1 MRMKRREL
9 FPLAAGIVAGTALAP
24 RLAGAADKKSLVL
37 VTNASADFWTIA
49 RRGIEKA
56 QKELPNYTCEIQVI
70 SEATAAEQR
79 RVLNDLLTR
88 GVAGGPVNAGG
99 PQKRSD
105 NPEKEGEQ
113 AGRCT

>member
-79 RVLNDLLTR
+79 RGLNDLFTPR
-88 GVAGGPVNAGG
+88 VAGGSISAVDPKKETAIL
-99 PQKRSD
+99 QKGAS
-105 NPEKEGEQ
+105 Q
-113 AGRCT
+113 AAA

>member
-1 MRMKRREL
+1 MKRREL

-56 QKELPNYTCEIQVI
+56 QKELPNYDLRDPGDLARRRRPSSGGCWTTC
-70 SEATAAEQR
+70 
-79 RVLNDLLTR
+79 
-88 GVAGGPVNAGG
+88 
-99 PQKRSD
+99 
-105 NPEKEGEQ
+105 
-113 AGRCT
+113 